1 MRKLF
6 LLFVLILC
14 GVQLTAAQDGADLQ
28 VDASASLGTINP
40 YVYGSNMNLYS
51 IIPQSLMDEAQAMG
65 IRFMRFGGGDTDRMD
80 MRSSIIDLFIL
91 QMRQLGAE
99 PLMSVRLLGGTPEAA
114 AEWVRYANI
123 EKDYDI
129 HYWTIGNEP
138 NLFVALMG
146 AETYTVDDLSTQWR
160 AIAEAMLEVD
170 PTIEFV
176 GPDITQYIPLTVD
189 GDNITFDT
197 RSGAPFDAEGNDWLI
212 PFLEANGDL
221 LAFVGLHRYPWP
233 GEGGGSGATIEGMR
247 TQPQQWDVVIP
258 NLRTIIRNAAGRDIP
273 IAISEI
279 NSNSANSV
287 GGEASLDSHYNA
299 IWLADTLGRLI
310 NHQVEMVAYW
320 DMQGGAG
327 RGWGLLS
334 SYDVRPTGYTYM
346 MYSHFGTE
354 LLTAESN
361 DPLVTV
367 YAAQRADGAVTVLVI
382 NLGDDEATKTLAING
397 FAAGAEAEVWR
408 FDQATEAEQIEP
420 LAYSDGLSVTV
431 PGQSLTVY
439 VIPPA
444 S

>member
-1 MRKLF
+1 MRRLF
-6 LLFVLILC
+6 LLLVLLLC
-14 GVQLTAAQDGADLQ
+14 GVQIAAAQDGADLQ
-28 VDASASLGTINP
+28 VDASASRGPISP

-51 IIPQSLMDEAQAMG
+51 IIPQSLMDEAQMMG
-65 IRFMRFGGGDTDRMD
+65 INFMRFGGGDTDRMD
-80 MRSSIIDLFIL
+80 MRTTIMDLFVL

-99 PLMSVRLLGGTPEAA
+99 PLWSVRLLDGTPEAA

-123 EKDYDI
+123 EKGYNI
-129 HYWTIGNEP
+129 RYWSIGNEP

-170 PTIEFV
+170 PTIQFV
-176 GPDITQYIPLTVD
+176 GPDITQYVPLSID
-189 GDNITFDT
+189 GNNITFDL
-197 RSGAPFDAEGNDWLI
+197 RSGTPLDAEGNDWLI

-221 LAFVGLHRYPWP
+221 LAYVGLHRYPWP
-233 GEGGGSGATIEGMR
+233 GNGGGDGATVDGLR
-247 TQPQQWDVVIP
+247 TQPQEWDVVIP

-273 IAISEI
+273 IAIAEI

-287 GGEASLDSHYNA
+287 GGPASLDSHFNA
-299 IWLADTLGRLI
+299 IWLADTLGRMI
-310 NHQVEMVAYW
+310 NNQVEMVTYW

-334 SYDVRPTGYTYM
+334 SYNVRPTGYTYM
-346 MYSHFGTE
+346 MYARFGTE
-354 LLTAESN
+354 LLAAQSN

-367 YAAQRADGAVTVLVI
+367 YAAQRDDGAVTVMVV
-382 NLGDDEATKTLAING
+382 NLGDDEATKTISVSG

-408 FDQATEAEQIEP
+408 FDQDTDAEQIESV
-420 LAYSDGLSVTV
+420 AFSDGMSVTV
-431 PGQSLTVY
+431 PGQSLTLY

-444 S
+444 N

>member
-1 MRKLF
+1 
-6 LLFVLILC
+6 
-14 GVQLTAAQDGADLQ
+14 
-28 VDASASLGTINP
+28 
-40 YVYGSNMNLYS
+40 
-51 IIPQSLMDEAQAMG
+51 
-65 IRFMRFGGGDTDRMD
+65 
-80 MRSSIIDLFIL
+80 
-91 QMRQLGAE
+91 
-99 PLMSVRLLGGTPEAA
+99 
-114 AEWVRYANI
+114 
-123 EKDYDI
+123 
-129 HYWTIGNEP
+129 
-138 NLFVALMG
+138 
-146 AETYTVDDLSTQWR
+146 
-160 AIAEAMLEVD
+160 
-170 PTIEFV
+170 
-176 GPDITQYIPLTVD
+176 
-189 GDNITFDT
+189 
-197 RSGAPFDAEGNDWLI
+197 
-212 PFLEANGDL
+212 
-221 LAFVGLHRYPWP
+221 
-233 GEGGGSGATIEGMR
+233 MR

-310 NHQVEMVAYW
+310 NNQVEMVAYW

-346 MYSHFGTE
+346 MYTHFGTE
-354 LLTAESN
+354 LLASESN

-397 FAAGAEAEVWR
+397 FTAGAEAEVWR
-408 FDQATEAEQIEP
+408 FDQATEAEQIES
-420 LAYSDGLSVTV
+420 LAYSDGMSVTV
-431 PGQSLTVY
+431 PGQSITVY